1 MCDIYETTEINYIH
15 LGWKKKKKF
24 YTLDSGS
31 PSAYQNFSF
40 FLKAL
45 KRVGKSVNIQEV
57 MDQWTLQMG
66 YPVITILGNE
76 TTDNVIVISQERF
89 VYDSDTK
96 TKDSGLGDNRYLYF
110 SMNIF

>member
-1 MCDIYETTEINYIH
+1 M
-15 LGWKKKKKF
+15 
-24 YTLDSGS
+24 
-31 PSAYQNFSF
+31 
-40 FLKAL
+40 KAL

-89 VYDSDTK
+89 VYDSDAK
-96 TKDSGLGDNRYLYF
+96 TKDPDFGDNRYLHF
-110 SMNIF
+110 SMNIVQEAVAVKCFVCVFLWFLPL

>member
-1 MCDIYETTEINYIH
+1 MLDDDIASTD
-15 LGWKKKKKF
+15 W
-24 YTLDSGS
+24 
-31 PSAYQNFSF
+31 NFSF

-45 KRVGKSVNIQEV
+45 KRVGKSVNIREV

-89 VYDSDTK
+89 VYDSDAK
-96 TKDSGLGDNRYLYF
+96 PKDPALGDSRYLHF
-110 SMNIF
+110 SMNIFQEAVVV

>member
-1 MCDIYETTEINYIH
+1 MLADAIASTY
-15 LGWKKKKKF
+15 W
-24 YTLDSGS
+24 
-31 PSAYQNFSF
+31 NFPF

-89 VYDSDTK
+89 VYDSDAK
-96 TKDSGLGDNRYLYF
+96 PKDPALEDNRYLHF
-110 SMNIF
+110 SMSIFQEAAVL